1 MIFLSKFFCKENEY
15 EPVGMFS
22 VGHMVTLIIFLL
34 IVAFCAYKCRKIG
47 KDKAIFLTKII
58 AIVVTVLEI
67 IKITIAFI
75 NGEGDKLDHWVPL
88 YFCSMFIYAAWLAG
102 YAKGK
107 IADLGRAF
115 VGTGGI
121 IAGLSFLIFP
131 TTSFTMYPLFHYFC
145 MYSMVYHSLMVFL
158 GITYLLNGVVKIDKK
173 SFIDYVI
180 FCSVLNILAIIVN
193 SIPIYIHVD
202 NVPTSGYNYPYPYYT
217 NFMFLKRAGNIPV
230 KILCDISDKVPV
242 IFTILMFII
251 CIFGTYFLIWLVVT
265 IIEKIRGKKAYG
277 ENNPN

>member
-22 VGHMVTLIIFLL
+22 VGHIVIIFLL

>member
-22 VGHMVTLIIFLL
+22 VGHIVTLIIFLL

-88 YFCSMFIYAAWLAG
+88 FFCSMFIYAAWLAG

>member
-22 VGHMVTLIIFLL
+22 VGHIVTLIIFLL

-107 IADLGRAF
+107 IAGLGRAF

-193 SIPIYIHVD
+193 SLPIYIHVD

>member
-15 EPVGMFS
+15 DPVGLYS
-22 VGHMVTLIIFLL
+22 VGHIVTLIIFLL

-193 SIPIYIHVD
+193 SLPIYIHVD

>member
-22 VGHMVTLIIFLL
+22 VGHIVTLIIFLL

-158 GITYLLNGVVKIDKK
+158 GITYLLNGGVKIDKK

-193 SIPIYIHVD
+193 SLPIYIHVD

>member
-22 VGHMVTLIIFLL
+22 VGHIVTLIIFLL

-75 NGEGDKLDHWVPL
+75 NGEGDKLDHWLPL

>member
-22 VGHMVTLIIFLL
+22 VGHIVTLIIFLL

-131 TTSFTMYPLFHYFC
+131 TTSFTMYPLLHYFC

>member
-22 VGHMVTLIIFLL
+22 IGHIVTLIIFLL

>member
-22 VGHMVTLIIFLL
+22 VGHIATLIIFLL

-193 SIPIYIHVD
+193 SLPIYIHVD

>member
-22 VGHMVTLIIFLL
+22 VGHIVTLIIFLL

-173 SFIDYVI
+173 SFIDYVM

>member
-22 VGHMVTLIIFLL
+22 VGHIVTLIIFLL

-193 SIPIYIHVD
+193 SLPIYIHVD

-230 KILCDISDKVPV
+230 KILCDISDKIPV

>member
-22 VGHMVTLIIFLL
+22 VGHIVTLIIFLL
-34 IVAFCAYKCRKIG
+34 IVAFCVYKCRKIG

>member
-22 VGHMVTLIIFLL
+22 LGHIVTLIIFLL

-193 SIPIYIHVD
+193 SLPIYIHVD

>member
-22 VGHMVTLIIFLL
+22 VGHIVTLIIFLL

-193 SIPIYIHVD
+193 SLPIYIHVD

>member
-22 VGHMVTLIIFLL
+22 VGHIVTLIIFLL

-88 YFCSMFIYAAWLAG
+88 YFRSMFIYAAWLAG

-107 IADLGRAF
+107 IANLGRAF

>member
-22 VGHMVTLIIFLL
+22 VGHIVTLIIFLL

-193 SIPIYIHVD
+193 SLPIYIHVD

-230 KILCDISDKVPV
+230 KILCDISNKVPV

>member
-22 VGHMVTLIIFLL
+22 VGHIVTLIIFLL

-145 MYSMVYHSLMVFL
+145 MYSMVYLSLMVFL

-193 SIPIYIHVD
+193 SLPIYIHVD

>member
-22 VGHMVTLIIFLL
+22 VGHIVTLIIFLL

-145 MYSMVYHSLMVFL
+145 IYSMVYHSLMVFL

-193 SIPIYIHVD
+193 SLPIYIHVD

-230 KILCDISDKVPV
+230 KILCDISDKLPV

>member
-22 VGHMVTLIIFLL
+22 VGHIVTLIIFLL

-193 SIPIYIHVD
+193 SIPIYIHID

>member
-22 VGHMVTLIIFLL
+22 VGHIVTLIIFLL

-230 KILCDISDKVPV
+230 KILCYISDKVPV

>member
-22 VGHMVTLIIFLL
+22 VGHIVTLIIFLL

-88 YFCSMFIYAAWLAG
+88 CFCSMFIYAAWLAG

-158 GITYLLNGVVKIDKK
+158 GITYLLNGVVKIDKNH
-173 SFIDYVI
+173 
-180 FCSVLNILAIIVN
+180 L
-193 SIPIYIHVD
+193 SI
-202 NVPTSGYNYPYPYYT
+202 T
-217 NFMFLKRAGNIPV
+217 
-230 KILCDISDKVPV
+230 
-242 IFTILMFII
+242 
-251 CIFGTYFLIWLVVT
+251 
-265 IIEKIRGKKAYG
+265 
-277 ENNPN
+277 

>member
-1 MIFLSKFFCKENEY
+1 MIFLSNFFCKENEY

-22 VGHMVTLIIFLL
+22 VGHIVTLIIFLL

>member
-22 VGHMVTLIIFLL
+22 VGHIVTLIIFLL

-180 FCSVLNILAIIVN
+180 FCTVLNILAIIVN

>member
-22 VGHMVTLIIFLL
+22 VGHIVTLIIFLL

-131 TTSFTMYPLFHYFC
+131 TTSFTMYPLFHCFC
-145 MYSMVYHSLMVFL
+145 IYSMVYHSLMVFL

-193 SIPIYIHVD
+193 SLPIYIHVD

>member
-1 MIFLSKFFCKENEY
+1 MISYGYSYIDLQAMQDRKRPRLFLKGN
-15 EPVGMFS
+15 
-22 VGHMVTLIIFLL
+22 IF
-34 IVAFCAYKCRKIG
+34 
-47 KDKAIFLTKII
+47 D
-58 AIVVTVLEI
+58 
-67 IKITIAFI
+67 
-75 NGEGDKLDHWVPL
+75 
-88 YFCSMFIYAAWLAG
+88 
-102 YAKGK
+102 
-107 IADLGRAF
+107 
-115 VGTGGI
+115 
-121 IAGLSFLIFP
+121 
-131 TTSFTMYPLFHYFC
+131 
-145 MYSMVYHSLMVFL
+145 
-158 GITYLLNGVVKIDKK
+158 KIDKK

>member
-22 VGHMVTLIIFLL
+22 VGHIVTLIIFLL

-217 NFMFLKRAGNIPV
+217 NFMFLNRAGNIPV

>member
-1 MIFLSKFFCKENEY
+1 
-15 EPVGMFS
+15 MFS
-22 VGHMVTLIIFLL
+22 VGHIVTLIIFLL

>member
-1 MIFLSKFFCKENEY
+1 M
-15 EPVGMFS
+15 
-22 VGHMVTLIIFLL
+22 
-34 IVAFCAYKCRKIG
+34 
-47 KDKAIFLTKII
+47 
-58 AIVVTVLEI
+58 EI

-88 YFCSMFIYAAWLAG
+88 YFCSMFIYATWLAG

-193 SIPIYIHVD
+193 SLPIYIHVD

>member
-22 VGHMVTLIIFLL
+22 VGHIVTLIIFLL

-47 KDKAIFLTKII
+47 KDKAIFLAKII

>member
-22 VGHMVTLIIFLL
+22 VGHIVTLIIFLL

-107 IADLGRAF
+107 SADLGRAF

-193 SIPIYIHVD
+193 SLPIYIHVD

>member
-22 VGHMVTLIIFLL
+22 IGHIVTLIIFLL

-230 KILCDISDKVPV
+230 KILCDISDKVTV

>member
-22 VGHMVTLIIFLL
+22 VGHIVTLIIFLL

-115 VGTGGI
+115 AGTGGI

>member
-22 VGHMVTLIIFLL
+22 VGHIVTLIIFLL

-193 SIPIYIHVD
+193 SIPIYIYVD

>member
-22 VGHMVTLIIFLL
+22 VGHIVTLIIFLL

-158 GITYLLNGVVKIDKK
+158 GITYLLNGFVKIDKK

-193 SIPIYIHVD
+193 SLPIYIHVD

>member
-22 VGHMVTLIIFLL
+22 VGHIVTLIIFLL

-180 FCSVLNILAIIVN
+180 FCSVLNIFAIIVN
-193 SIPIYIHVD
+193 SLPIYIHVD